1 MQEAFLHFIWQHQY
15 FEKSNLRTAEG
26 QLIEIFHQGFLQT
39 NAGPDFSECRIKIE
53 DILWS
58 GNVEIHT
65 KSSDWIQHHH
75 DEDKSYDNVVL
86 HVVWESDK
94 VINRTDETVIP
105 VLELKDR
112 VNITLINRYKELI
125 NQPHLVLCQSQYHKV
140 SDVIKLSMWD
150 RAMMNRLERKAQ
162 EVSDLHGQLGGNW
175 EEVAYRLLLRNF
187 GFKINSEAF
196 EMLSKSL
203 PLKYLHK
210 HANNL
215 QQVEALLLGQAGFLG
230 SEEGDDYYFQMRNE
244 YLFLAK
250 KYQLEGLKMNEH
262 QWKFL
267 RLRPANFPTLRIAQL
282 AVILVNLKN
291 VYSTI
296 LNTTSFEELNSRFA
310 QPTSKYWNTHY
321 HFGKKG
327 EKSIKKMG
335 KPSIENIIINTV
347 VPILVAYSKIHH
359 EPSYLERAVSILQQL
374 SPEDNRITRQWKLI
388 DQPIK
393 TAFDSQGGIELY
405 NEYCLKKKCL
415 SCNIGANLLI
425 KQKVK

>member
-15 FEKSNLRTAEG
+15 FEKSNLCTSEG
-26 QLIEIFHQGFLQT
+26 QEIEIFDQGYLQT

-53 DILWS
+53 DIIWS

-65 KSSDWIQHHH
+65 KSSDWFQHNH

-94 VINRTDETVIP
+94 VVYRSDGTVIA
-105 VLELKDR
+105 VLGLKDR
-112 VNITLINRYKELI
+112 VDTTLIDRYKSLI
-125 NQPHLVLCQSQYHKV
+125 NQPHSILCQSQYHEV
-140 SDVIKLSMWD
+140 DDLIKLSMWD
-150 RAMMNRLERKAQ
+150 RAMMNRLERKAL
-162 EVSDLHGQLGGNW
+162 EVSDLHRLLGGNW

-203 PLKYLHK
+203 PLKLIHK

-215 QQVEALLLGQAGFLG
+215 KQVEALLLGQAGFLDD
-230 SEEGDDYYFQMRNE
+230 EDGDDYYSLLRNE

-250 KYQLEGLKMNEH
+250 KYQLEGLKMNLH

-267 RLRPANFPTLRIAQL
+267 RLRPANFPTLRLAQL

-291 VYSTI
+291 VFSTI
-296 LNTTSFEELNSRFA
+296 LNTTSFEELKSRFS
-310 QPTSKYWNTHY
+310 QPTSQYWNTHY
-321 HFGKKG
+321 HFRKKG
-327 EKSIKKMG
+327 DGSTKMMG
-335 KPSIENIIINTV
+335 KSSIENVIINTV
-347 VPILVAYSKIHH
+347 VPVLVAYSKVHQ
-359 EPSYLERAVSILQQL
+359 EQNFLDRAISFLQQL
-374 SPEDNRITRQWKLI
+374 SSENNRITRQWKSI

-393 TAFDSQGGIELY
+393 TTFDSQGGIELY
-405 NEYCLKKKCL
+405 NEYCLKRRCL
-415 SCNIGANLLI
+415 SCNIGANLLTKHI
-425 KQKVK
+425 EV